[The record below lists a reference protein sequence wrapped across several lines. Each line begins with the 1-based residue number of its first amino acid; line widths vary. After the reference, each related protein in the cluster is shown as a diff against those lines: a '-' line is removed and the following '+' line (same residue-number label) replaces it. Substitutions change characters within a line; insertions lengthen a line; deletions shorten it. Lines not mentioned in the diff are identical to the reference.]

1 MPLGGSSC
9 SLLCCP
15 VREVPLWRLERAFKM
30 SSLLSGSGL
39 SIFSS
44 PFGRQLAAS
53 SLASAASSAAS
64 ASVSGG
70 GAAISFEQHNWPSAH
85 EWFSFVHFDLVELR
99 EKKGVAMYNIVKA
112 LYNAFLGAL
121 ALCAV
126 NFLTC
131 IIMSATA
138 GDSGTYSGS
147 NIAFSI
153 LWAAV
158 MGGVGMGATW
168 QIYFGLAA
176 PATFPLLIGKALGA
190 TFALLSALMCLCAF
204 GNINGFAAFGT
215 SRFVASRNA
224 GVADSA
230 VDYWMA
236 MTALESLG
244 WLAHVGFTGM
254 ALARVFAGV
263 AAEEAAVKEKK
274 GVGATGGSAAAP
286 AEPDIKTFSLRG
298 LFIREQ

>member
-1 MPLGGSSC
+1 
-9 SLLCCP
+9 
-15 VREVPLWRLERAFKM
+15 M
-30 SSLLSGSGL
+30 SSFGL
-39 SIFSS
+39 SLFSS

-53 SLASAASSAAS
+53 SLASAAASTAS

-70 GAAISFEQHNWPSAH
+70 GAITFEQHNWPSSH
-85 EWFSFVHFDLVELR
+85 EYLSFVHFDLIELR

-131 IIMSATA
+131 IIMASTA

-168 QIYFGLAA
+168 QVYFGLAA

-190 TFALLSALMCLCAF
+190 TFALLSVLMCLCAL
-204 GNINGFAAFGT
+204 GNINGWAAFGT

-244 WLAHVGFTGM
+244 WMAHVAYVGM
-254 ALARVFAGV
+254 ALARVFKGV
-263 AAEEAAVKEKK
+263 AAEEAAVKEA
-274 GVGATGGSAAAP
+274 GGATGGAAAAP
-286 AEPDIKTFSLRG
+286 AAPEIKTFNLRG
-298 LFIREQ
+298 LFVRSEQ